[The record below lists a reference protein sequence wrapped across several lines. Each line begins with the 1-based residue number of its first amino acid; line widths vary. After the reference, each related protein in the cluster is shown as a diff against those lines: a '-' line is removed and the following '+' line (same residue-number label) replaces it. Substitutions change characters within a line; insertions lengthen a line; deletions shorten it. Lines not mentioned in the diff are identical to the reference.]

1 MAEDSNEVLSVG
13 APTAQVLARRNDQLR
28 RWDESATAAIDLE
41 NPKLNKIRFEKKFMF
56 LDSVTQQDVD
66 EVKELLR
73 LDVDVNHTNPDGI
86 SALHQVS
93 IDGNVEIAK
102 ILLENNAFIDALD
115 NDGWSPLHACAQCGF
130 TELARLLLE
139 SGANVA
145 TVDNEGEL
153 PIDKAEEHDMRELL
167 STWMRRRSIDINT
180 VRTAE
185 EQELIAAC
193 EKVVNSRDK
202 KLEAVTID
210 GATILHCAAAKGLP
224 DIITMLARAGVDLNA
239 QDNDGWTA
247 LHAAAHWCQPEAI
260 EALIQYGADL
270 FVVNTFAENALDIA
284 DEDVKDMLQVFYNR
298 APRNTAPLNV
308 PGVGKFLN
316 PKLPDIS
323 QVQPI
328 IKGSRAK
335 RKKENKENEPQKLAK
350 LSRSV
355 SKPEEE
361 PTKDKVPAVKRAE
374 VNSEKPLVP
383 KDNIKGRFDSA
394 AGAAAVD
401 NKPSSSTWRSKSEV
415 PEKEPAEPVPDSKP
429 RASRPWEKPKEE
441 PKPEPKPERSW
452 ARKTDSQSSLSVDPK
467 PEPPASAPTPT
478 ATEAEVT
485 KAEGTG
491 ESASG
496 AAEVVRKK
504 VARRKRDERRSTQH
518 VSLDDL
524 PPENA
529 EEEDK
534 KKKEAAKKAEETN
547 RLIEENRKSAAA
559 AAAAASAAAAAN
571 GLDNDSDGKKK
582 TARNPRPMIQITDT
596 GMIAFE
602 DKKSEEELISPESAS
617 AKPELVRKKVARRKR
632 DERRSTQ
639 HVSADDIKQADSDA
653 VPTVEVTVTQP
664 VANDTRK
671 EDHLARELELEKKRF
686 EESAAMLL
694 RHQEDLRKKEN
705 KIQLLEKENERM
717 KSKTQELEEDLRALQ
732 TAKQDNQRLR
742 DENAALIRVIGKL
755 SRNPL

>member
-28 RWDESATAAIDLE
+28 RWDESATAAIDLD

-185 EQELIAAC
+185 EQELLLCC

-224 DIITMLARAGVDLNA
+224 DIITMLARAGVDLNV

-270 FVVNTFAENALDIA
+270 FVVNTFAENALDIS
-284 DEDVKDMLQVFYNR
+284 DEDVKDMLQTFYNR

-323 QVQPI
+323 QVEPI

-355 SKPEEE
+355 SKPEDE
-361 PTKDKVPAVKRAE
+361 PTKDKTPVVKRAE
-374 VNSEKPLVP
+374 SEKPLGP
-383 KDNIKGRFDSA
+383 KDK
-394 AGAAAVD
+394 
-401 NKPSSSTWRSKSEV
+401 
-415 PEKEPAEPVPDSKP
+415 
-429 RASRPWEKPKEE
+429 
-441 PKPEPKPERSW
+441 
-452 ARKTDSQSSLSVDPK
+452 
-467 PEPPASAPTPT
+467 
-478 ATEAEVT
+478 
-485 KAEGTG
+485 
-491 ESASG
+491 
-496 AAEVVRKK
+496 
-504 VARRKRDERRSTQH
+504 
-518 VSLDDL
+518 
-524 PPENA
+524 
-529 EEEDK
+529 
-534 KKKEAAKKAEETN
+534 
-547 RLIEENRKSAAA
+547 
-559 AAAAASAAAAAN
+559 
-571 GLDNDSDGKKK
+571 
-582 TARNPRPMIQITDT
+582 
-596 GMIAFE
+596 
-602 DKKSEEELISPESAS
+602 
-617 AKPELVRKKVARRKR
+617 
-632 DERRSTQ
+632 
-639 HVSADDIKQADSDA
+639 
-653 VPTVEVTVTQP
+653 
-664 VANDTRK
+664 
-671 EDHLARELELEKKRF
+671 
-686 EESAAMLL
+686 
-694 RHQEDLRKKEN
+694 
-705 KIQLLEKENERM
+705 
-717 KSKTQELEEDLRALQ
+717 
-732 TAKQDNQRLR
+732 
-742 DENAALIRVIGKL
+742 
-755 SRNPL
+755 